1 MFRFGHALS
10 GVSWVWILGILGL
23 ELLGVGVCVCGVC
36 YLIVFGWYGLLAG
49 VCSLLLML
57 VCLCLRNVLIV
68 LFSGYSGCRLCDYSW
83 LLILC
88 LGVVCFWCWLFG
100 LLVGVLLLVL
110 FCGWWGVVMV
120 FVACGFVRFCGLF
133 CGLV

>member
-1 MFRFGHALS
+1 M
-10 GVSWVWILGILGL
+10 
-23 ELLGVGVCVCGVC
+23 
-36 YLIVFGWYGLLAG
+36 FGWYGLLVG

-120 FVACGFVRFCGLF
+120 VFVACGFVCFCGLF
-133 CGLV
+133 CGLVWCFLTALCRFAVGG